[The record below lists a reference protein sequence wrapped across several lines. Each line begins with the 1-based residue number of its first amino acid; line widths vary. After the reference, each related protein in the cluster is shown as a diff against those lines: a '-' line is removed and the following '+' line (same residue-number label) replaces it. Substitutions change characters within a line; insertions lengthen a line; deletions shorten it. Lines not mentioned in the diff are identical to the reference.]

1 MNPRPT
7 VIITGSSGFVGSALV
22 SYFFKLGFQVRAFQR
37 RLPKQSDP
45 PAAYYSFDLA
55 EVKDQGFAGA
65 DYLIH
70 CAYQSIISRQE
81 KKSDM
86 NTDIEGTKKVI
97 SLSRK
102 YAIKIVFLSTISAH
116 PKAESYY
123 ARNKLLAEGLFDT
136 KKDLILKLGLVLGD
150 GGGLFGKIISSL
162 TNNKIVPL
170 VGGGRQHIQTIALDD
185 LCRII
190 EIGIN
195 KNIVGNFTIAHPS
208 IITMN
213 ELYRKIARCI
223 GVKPLFIPVPL
234 IVTYRLSQ
242 LMEMMGFKLP
252 FTSENV
258 LGLKDLKTFNTNPD
272 LEVFGLKVKDYK
284 TTLNQL
290 SFLSNANQ

>member
-1 MNPRPT
+1 MNSHST
-7 VIITGSSGFVGSALV
+7 IIITGSSGFIGSSLV

-37 RLPKQSDP
+37 SLPKEKYPSVI
-45 PAAYYSFDLA
+45 YYPFDLA
-55 EVKDQGFAGA
+55 NVQDQGFAGA

-70 CAYQSIISRQE
+70 CAYRPIISRQE
-81 KKSDM
+81 KKSDT
-86 NTDIEGTKKVI
+86 NTDIEGTKKII

-102 YAIKIVFLSTISAH
+102 YAIKMVFLSTVSAH
-116 PKAESYY
+116 SNAKSYY
-123 ARNKLLAEGLFDT
+123 ARHKLLAEGLFDT

-150 GGGLFGKIISSL
+150 GGGLFGKIVFSL

-170 VGGGRQHIQTIALDD
+170 VGGGRQRIQTIALDD

-190 EIGIN
+190 EIGVN

-242 LMEMMGFKLP
+242 LMERMGFKLP

-272 LEVFGLKVKDYK
+272 LEVFGLKIKDYK

-290 SFLSNANQ
+290 NLHK